1 MKDIQSI
8 TYNSLD
14 GEAGWHEFKAKAEEL
29 CSQNYEPYK
38 VITNSQIV
46 GSSETIEFRQTDVE
60 WEFYS
65 IHWLLDG
72 EDAFDGVG
80 HFMQEK
86 QAEGWSLV
94 GSIDRRAFLGQS
106 LVPFLSDLLSKN
118 KSVYFKR
125 RKYSEKKN
133 NDDIYVEDYNEPQSE
148 KEFVPP
154 ILPDT
159 SRKHELNA
167 HLKRAAR
174 IKENLSAYDPN
185 ASTFEND
192 FNELVN
198 LSSEI
203 LSTDAREK
211 ALKAL
216 VVNLILK
223 GLDGTDAKILGQN
236 CLKYV
241 SEDEH
246 FYEHWML
253 ATVAAWRLRQDI
265 LETFAIGK
273 DHPIYQDRSYEI
285 SNILKILIDDIMIDA
300 LLVADSDEERSLLSA
315 IQRNNS
321 AIYDFEK

>member
-1 MKDIQSI
+1 MSDIQSI
-8 TYNSLD
+8 TYNSRD
-14 GEAGWHEFKAKAEEL
+14 GEAGWNEFKAKADNL

-38 VITNSQIV
+38 VVTNFQIF
-46 GSSETIEFRQTDVE
+46 GSSETIEFRQTNVE
-60 WEFYS
+60 WEFYA
-65 IHWLLDG
+65 IHWLLHG

-94 GSIDRRAFLGQS
+94 GSINRRAFLGES
-106 LVPFLSDLLSKN
+106 LIPFWSDMKN

-133 NDDIYVEDYNEPQSE
+133 NDDIYVEDYNEPKSE

-159 SRKHELNA
+159 SRKHEFNA
-167 HLKRAAR
+167 HLKRASR
-174 IKENLSAYDPN
+174 IKQNLSAYDPN
-185 ASTFEND
+185 ASTFENELK
-192 FNELVN
+192 ELVN

-203 LSTDAREK
+203 LSADAREK

-223 GLDGTDAKILGQN
+223 GLEGTDAKILGQN

-246 FYEHWML
+246 LYDHWML
-253 ATVAAWRLRQDI
+253 ATLAAWHLRQDI
-265 LETFAIGK
+265 LENFAIGK
-273 DHPIYQDRSYEI
+273 DHPIYQDRSSEI
-285 SNILKILIDDIMIDA
+285 SNILKILIDDMMIDA
-300 LLVADSDEERSLLSA
+300 LLVADSDEKRSLLSA

-321 AIYDFEK
+321 AKYDFEK